1 MVYRINFHIS
11 SNNFFFFFYLTYFSQ
26 QNKSVHIMEE
36 GEKGRREDFANGIYQ
51 QVNLFIDHA
60 GRRRKGRRGGQGLSS
75 TG

>member
-1 MVYRINFHIS
+1 
-11 SNNFFFFFYLTYFSQ
+11 
-26 QNKSVHIMEE
+26 MEE